1 MRKECVSHDMLQE
14 CDYSFVATAT
24 AGHLC
29 GNRTATEKQCFF
41 LSIVRNE
48 VHNTLTPPNP
58 HISSAIST
66 TKGVFHKH
74 PYQQI

>member
-1 MRKECVSHDMLQE
+1 MTCYKSVIIHLLPQQLQGI
-14 CDYSFVATAT
+14 SVATEQ
-24 AGHLC
+24 LL
-29 GNRTATEKQCFF
+29 KSSVFFF

-48 VHNTLTPPNP
+48 VHNTLTPPKP